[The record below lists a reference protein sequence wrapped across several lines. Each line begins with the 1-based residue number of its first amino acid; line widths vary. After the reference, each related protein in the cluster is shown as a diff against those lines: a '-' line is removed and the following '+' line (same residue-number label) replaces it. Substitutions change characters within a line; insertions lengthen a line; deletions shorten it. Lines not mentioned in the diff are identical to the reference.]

1 MLIDL
6 RPDHLGIVMDILRR
20 HLPGREV
27 WAFGSRAS
35 GAARPHSDLDLAVM
49 GDAPL
54 DFATLATLRDAFSES
69 NLPFRVDVV
78 DWASADEP
86 FRRIILDRRVLLSP
100 AA

>member
-1 MLIDL
+1 
-6 RPDHLGIVMDILRR
+6 
-20 HLPGREV
+20 
-27 WAFGSRAS
+27 
-35 GAARPHSDLDLAVM
+35 M

-54 DFATLATLRDAFSES
+54 DFATIRDAFSES

-86 FRRIILDRRVLLSP
+86 FRRIILNRRVLLSP